1 VTAGIFEYQDSKQ
14 EYNEV
19 NFMKETKAPSAWETI
34 KRLRADL
41 TLHKTWL
48 GLVLFTAFIGG
59 IMTFINPYLL
69 KTLTDTAIAQ
79 QKQAFLQLV
88 LWALAAML
96 LDVVLKYFTR
106 IVAIRYETFTIRD
119 LRNRVLAQI
128 QRLPISFTDTLHSGD
143 LVSRLNNDIDK
154 IALLPQRIHELVR
167 QPVTFVLGFSYMY
180 ILSWK
185 LLLATC
191 ILIPISA
198 ILFDKV
204 VKPLQA
210 HAQKEMEH
218 LARANAVTQDA
229 IRGIYIIKA
238 FNLQK
243 ILTKKYR
250 LIAEDVRKEG
260 LEIDRRRAIS
270 FAVFLML
277 RYIPQ
282 LVAPLYGGYLAFSGE
297 ITVGA
302 LIASNYLIWLI
313 FIPVEL
319 MLDWLRNLREI
330 APAVDRIFEILDQP
344 IEHENGSDFN
354 PAAGAKALSFNSVN
368 FEYSDD
374 LKILEDFTLDLDEG
388 KVVALVGSS
397 GCGKS
402 TVLKLLCGFYRPQSG
417 QIQICGS
424 DIFQSGISAARR
436 QVSLVSQETYLFP
449 TTIAE
454 NISYGRPGATRDE
467 IVNAAKAANA
477 HDFITKHVGG
487 YESQVGEW
495 GAKLSVGEKQ
505 RIALARAIL
514 KDAPILLLDEP
525 TSALDAQSEAV
536 VQEALERFMRGRT
549 VLVIAHRLSTIK
561 NVDEIIV
568 LDQGRLRERGT
579 HQELMG
585 SDTIYR
591 RLYLKQTDL
600 EDLHV

>member
-1 VTAGIFEYQDSKQ
+1 
-14 EYNEV
+14 
-19 NFMKETKAPSAWETI
+19 MKKNKTRSAWKTI
-34 KRLRADL
+34 RRLTADL

-48 GLVLFTAFIGG
+48 GLVLLTALIAG
-59 IMTFINPYLL
+59 IMEFINPYLL
-69 KTLTDTAIAQ
+69 KTLTDTALTQ
-79 QKQAFLQLV
+79 QKETFRQLV
-88 LWALAAML
+88 LWALAAM
-96 LDVVLKYFTR
+96 VVDIILKYFTR
-106 IVAIRYETFTIRD
+106 VIAIRYETFTIRD
-119 LRNRVLAQI
+119 LRNRVSAHI
-128 QRLPISFTDTLHSGD
+128 QRLPISYTDTHHSGD
-143 LVSRLNNDIDK
+143 LVSRLNNDVDK
-154 IALLPQRIHELVR
+154 IAQIPKRIHELV
-167 QPVTFVLGFSYMY
+167 QHPVVFIFGFSYML

-191 ILIPISA
+191 LLIPISA

-210 HAQKEMEH
+210 HSQKELEH

-243 ILTKKYR
+243 ILTEKYQR
-250 LIAEDVRKEG
+250 IAEDVRKEG
-260 LEIDRRRAIS
+260 LEIDKRRALE

-282 LVAPLYGGYLAFSGE
+282 LVAPLYGGYLAFNGE

-302 LIASNYLIWLI
+302 LIASNYLIWMV
-313 FIPVEL
+313 FIPVET
-319 MLDWLRNLREI
+319 MLGWIRTLREV
-330 APAVDRIFEILDQP
+330 APAVERIFEILDQP
-344 IEHENGSDFN
+344 VEDEQECEFR
-354 PAAGAKALSFNSVN
+354 PVAGAKALSFRSVN
-368 FEYSDD
+368 FHYTDEI
-374 LKILEDFTLDLDEG
+374 KILDDFTLELDEG

-402 TVLKLLCGFYRPQSG
+402 TVLKLLCGFYYAQDGEIRISG
-417 QIQICGS
+417 CN
-424 DIFQSGISAARR
+424 IFQTGIREARK

-449 TTIAE
+449 TSISE
-454 NISYGRPGATRDE
+454 NIAYGRLGATQDE
-467 IVNAAKAANA
+467 IITAAKQANA
-477 HDFITKHVGG
+477 HDFITAHTEG
-487 YESQVGEW
+487 YETQVGEW
-495 GAKLSVGEKQ
+495 GSKLSGGEKQ

-525 TSALDAQSEAV
+525 TSALDTQSEAI

-561 NVDEIIV
+561 NVDEIVV
-568 LDQGRLRERGT
+568 LDQGRLSERGT
-579 HQELMG
+579 HEELMG
-585 SDTIYR
+585 SDTLYK